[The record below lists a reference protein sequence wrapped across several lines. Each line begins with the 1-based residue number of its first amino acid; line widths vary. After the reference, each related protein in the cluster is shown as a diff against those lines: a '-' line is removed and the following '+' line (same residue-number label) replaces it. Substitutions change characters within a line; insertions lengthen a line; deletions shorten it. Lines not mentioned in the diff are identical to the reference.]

1 MTDTLPLP
9 SDRSCRLAGHRAER
23 KMILPGRF
31 VRVWEMRTHLRL
43 EDLGSFLG
51 EPRVAVLATL
61 RRDGAVLLSP
71 VWHEWRDGGFNTWMV
86 AEDVKVRHLRRD
98 PRATIVVAESEPPLR
113 GVEVRG
119 SAALID
125 AGVPETAVRIAARYI
140 GAEKGTAYVASL
152 PGEHLIV
159 RLTPGAIRAWDFADE
174 YD

>member
-1 MTDTLPLP
+1 
-9 SDRSCRLAGHRAER
+9 
-23 KMILPGRF
+23 MILPGRF

-152 PGEHLIV
+152 PGEQLIV